1 MCFPLLLH
9 TVVHSKTVN
18 VYSSC
23 SIWTPSASHLLPL
36 SNVKLSDTEISFTV
50 FLPSHSS
57 HSEDAAATIGLLFEW
72 NFFFFYFIQTEAFC
86 CTWINVLTARTVAV
100 LFAVETLFSGSDLS
114 ELCSVFHCAA
124 EWGKV
129 WSESGI
135 NCILIL
141 SCALFAVWPTF
152 GFVVSCTKLDLF
164 SNPRHCPLVQWETR
178 RQGRPL
184 KICWIQKEISLEDKS
199 AKTGG

>member
-18 VYSSC
+18 AYSSC

-72 NFFFFYFIQTEAFC
+72 NFFSSILSKPKLFAAPELMYLLHVLSPCCLPWKHYFPAVTCRSSVVFFIVLQNEEKFGLKVA
-86 CTWINVLTARTVAV
+86 LTAYWFCLVRSLLYDRPSGLLFPALNLTFFRTPDIVPW
-100 LFAVETLFSGSDLS
+100 FNG
-114 ELCSVFHCAA
+114 
-124 EWGKV
+124 
-129 WSESGI
+129 
-135 NCILIL
+135 
-141 SCALFAVWPTF
+141 
-152 GFVVSCTKLDLF
+152 
-164 SNPRHCPLVQWETR
+164 RHGVR
-178 RQGRPL
+178 A
-184 KICWIQKEISLEDKS
+184 DH
-199 AKTGG
+199 